1 MKQSTRSRKFK
12 AILAGGAVLGV
23 GAAVTLAAWSDDQA
37 ATGTF
42 TAGTF
47 ELQSSTDGTTWANNG
62 QSAPATLT
70 FDAGTL
76 APGDT
81 VAAPFGLQVTGDYS
95 ADVTMSTNGT
105 ALAGLTYDLY
115 EVTNPGECT
124 TGITETAVF
133 SDSDLAT
140 GTYNTTLDVGTPAFV
155 CFVVTASTDLE
166 QGTSASTTWTFDAAS
181 K

>member
-42 TAGTF
+42 TTGTF
-47 ELQSSTDGTTWANNG
+47 ALQSSTDGTNWANNG
-62 QSAPATLT
+62 QSAPATLA

-76 APGDT
+76 APSDT

-95 ADVTMSTNGT
+95 ADVTMSTSGT
-105 ALAGLTYDLY
+105 ALTGLTYDLY
-115 EVTNPGECT
+115 EVGDAAECT
-124 TGITETAVF
+124 TGVAGDPVLT
-133 SDSDLAT
+133 DSNLDT
-140 GTYNTTLDVGTPAFV
+140 GTYNTTLDAGTPAFL
-155 CFVVTASTDLE
+155 CFVVTASADLA
-166 QGTSASTTWTFDAAS
+166 QGASASTTWTFDAES